1 MRLLLANALR
11 KLNKDEQ
18 LILVLF
24 YFQNEKIADIS
35 RITGIPASTVKSKLK
50 RCKEKMK
57 KFLEEFKAF
66 AMRGNVMDM
75 AVGVIIGTA
84 FGKITTSLV
93 NDVFMPLIG
102 LLIGGVD
109 LGQLNIVLKP
119 EVLDEA
125 GQVVTEAVTLG
136 IGTFLSTVI
145 DFVLVAFVIFLMVKT
160 INQLHKLG
168 KKDEEPQEEEEPAPT
183 SEELLTEIRD
193 LLKEQQK

>member
-1 MRLLLANALR
+1 
-11 KLNKDEQ
+11 
-18 LILVLF
+18 
-24 YFQNEKIADIS
+24 
-35 RITGIPASTVKSKLK
+35 
-50 RCKEKMK
+50 MK
-57 KFLEEFKAF
+57 KFFAEFKTF

-75 AVGVIIGTA
+75 AIGVVIGAA
-84 FGKITTSLV
+84 FGKITTSIV
-93 NDVFMPLIG
+93 NDIIMPLIG

-125 GQVVTEAVTLG
+125 GKVVTEAVTLG

-168 KKDEEPQEEEEPAPT
+168 KKDEEPQEEEEEPTPT

-193 LLKEQQK
+193 LLKAQQK

>member
-1 MRLLLANALR
+1 
-11 KLNKDEQ
+11 
-18 LILVLF
+18 
-24 YFQNEKIADIS
+24 
-35 RITGIPASTVKSKLK
+35 
-50 RCKEKMK
+50 MK
-57 KFLEEFKAF
+57 KFFAEFKEF

-84 FGKITTSLV
+84 FDKITTSLV

-145 DFVLVAFVIFLMVKT
+145 DFVLVAFVIFLLVKAM
-160 INQLHKLG
+160 NKLASL
-168 KKDEEPQEEEEPAPT
+168 KKKEEETPEEDPKPT

>member
-1 MRLLLANALR
+1 
-11 KLNKDEQ
+11 
-18 LILVLF
+18 
-24 YFQNEKIADIS
+24 
-35 RITGIPASTVKSKLK
+35 
-50 RCKEKMK
+50 MK
-57 KFLEEFKAF
+57 KFFAEFKTF

-75 AVGVIIGTA
+75 AIGVIIGTA

-168 KKDEEPQEEEEPAPT
+168 KKDEEEEPEEEPAPT

>member
-1 MRLLLANALR
+1 
-11 KLNKDEQ
+11 
-18 LILVLF
+18 
-24 YFQNEKIADIS
+24 
-35 RITGIPASTVKSKLK
+35 
-50 RCKEKMK
+50 MK
-57 KFLEEFKAF
+57 KFFAEFKEF

-160 INQLHKLG
+160 INQLKKKR

>member
-1 MRLLLANALR
+1 
-11 KLNKDEQ
+11 
-18 LILVLF
+18 
-24 YFQNEKIADIS
+24 
-35 RITGIPASTVKSKLK
+35 
-50 RCKEKMK
+50 MK
-57 KFLEEFKAF
+57 KFFAEFKEF

-136 IGTFLSTVI
+136 IGNLLAVI
-145 DFVLVAFVIFLMVKT
+145 LDFIIVAFAMFLLVKAM
-160 INQLHKLG
+160 NKLASL
-168 KKDEEPQEEEEPAPT
+168 KKKEEEAPEEDPKPT

>member
-1 MRLLLANALR
+1 
-11 KLNKDEQ
+11 
-18 LILVLF
+18 
-24 YFQNEKIADIS
+24 
-35 RITGIPASTVKSKLK
+35 
-50 RCKEKMK
+50 MK
-57 KFLEEFKAF
+57 KFFAEFKEF

-136 IGTFLSTVI
+136 LGTFLSTVI

-160 INQLHKLG
+160 INRFHK
-168 KKDEEPQEEEEPAPT
+168 KKEEEPPAEEKPAAPT
-183 SEELLTEIRD
+183 TEELLTEIRD
-193 LLKEQQK
+193 LLKDKQ

>member
-1 MRLLLANALR
+1 
-11 KLNKDEQ
+11 
-18 LILVLF
+18 
-24 YFQNEKIADIS
+24 
-35 RITGIPASTVKSKLK
+35 
-50 RCKEKMK
+50 MK
-57 KFLEEFKAF
+57 KFFAEFKTF

-75 AVGVIIGTA
+75 AIGVIIGTA

-168 KKDEEPQEEEEPAPT
+168 KKGEEPQEEEEPAPT

-193 LLKEQQK
+193 LLKAQQK